1 MTNKKKKQLWLVE
14 DMINTNSNQQQRG
27 PLWSFLHLKAKVL
40 LLWITMKEWGETS
53 RKIDYLI
60 SHITFYVTFQCM
72 FPAITFESRG
82 SSQVEDERDSISIS
96 TIYSL
101 W

>member
-1 MTNKKKKQLWLVE
+1 MGMKQKKIQNGRLKKTEFFNIV
-14 DMINTNSNQQQRG
+14 
-27 PLWSFLHLKAKVL
+27 

-60 SHITFYVTFQCM
+60 SHVTFHVTFQCM

>member
-1 MTNKKKKQLWLVE
+1 
-14 DMINTNSNQQQRG
+14 MIGGRQDKYKFESTAKRSTMV
-27 PLWSFLHLKAKVL
+27 LLHLKAKVL

-60 SHITFYVTFQCM
+60 SHVTFHVTFQCM